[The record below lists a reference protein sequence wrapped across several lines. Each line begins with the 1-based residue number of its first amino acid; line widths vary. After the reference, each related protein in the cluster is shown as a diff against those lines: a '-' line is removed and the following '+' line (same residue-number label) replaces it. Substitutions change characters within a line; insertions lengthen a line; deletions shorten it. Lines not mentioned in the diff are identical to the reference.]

1 MTHAATERVKSMKK
15 RLVKKMTAYAA
26 AGAMAL
32 SALPAA
38 KAIISRR
45 CA

>member
-1 MTHAATERVKSMKK
+1 MKK